1 MLDNCVRYGRVSLGV
16 IPVPAFQAGYT
27 FSDIQK
33 KCNDYA
39 AQKAIDDFKTTGKV
53 SDLTSLQADIDACTS
68 NMDSGRQVRQ
78 GLILASSFIGIGLLG
93 FWLMKRR

>member
-1 MLDNCVRYGRVSLGV
+1 MRALGT

-27 FSDIQK
+27 FNDIQK

-39 AQKAIDDFKTTGKV
+39 AQKAVDDFKTSGKV

-68 NMDSGRQVRQ
+68 NMDSGRQIRQ
-78 GLILASSFIGIGLLG
+78 GLIMATSFIGIGFLG
-93 FWLMKRR
+93 FWLWKKR